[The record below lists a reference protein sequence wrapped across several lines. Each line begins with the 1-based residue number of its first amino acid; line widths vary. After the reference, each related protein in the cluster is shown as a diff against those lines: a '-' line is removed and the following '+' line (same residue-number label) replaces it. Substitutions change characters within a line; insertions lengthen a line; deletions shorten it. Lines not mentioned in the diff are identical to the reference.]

1 MKFRYLLM
9 TLAVAMGLTFG
20 LSSCTEED
28 NPIVPG
34 VGVPTG
40 VLVNTL
46 NENQITAMWTRSAD
60 DVDADTLI
68 VIEADGTEHNAIAMG
83 TTTSATVTGLST
95 GKVYTVKVA
104 SVGGRT
110 TGFEWATAIRTS
122 GITIY
127 ETSGSNSGQP
137 SGLALTYG
145 ASQKAQAL
153 SIGSADSLKIDL
165 VLATDPT
172 ADAAFLSLQGA
183 NVIGS
188 QIPTGKSAQLG
199 DTVFIV
205 DGGLDADYYS
215 SGFSSRITTKK
226 FFDQFNRTG
235 GSAIVLV
242 KTMEGNYARIEVK
255 KQADGKLFR
264 MVSGVKAVDLIVSY
278 QPLVGKAYAS
288 RPIKRGGF
296 SVPKLAG
303 EGSVAVVKNAVK

>member
-1 MKFRYLLM
+1 MKLRYSLL

-28 NPIVPG
+28 PIVPG
-34 VGVPTG
+34 VGTPTD
-40 VLVNTL
+40 VMVNTL
-46 NENQITAMWTRSAD
+46 NETQITAAWTRSSD

-68 VIEADGTEHNAIAMG
+68 AIEADGTEHTAIAMG
-83 TTTSATVTGLST
+83 STTTATVTGLAT

-110 TGFEWATAIRTS
+110 AGFDWATAIRTQ

-127 ETSGSNSGQP
+127 ETSGSGVGQP

-145 ASQKAQAL
+145 ASAKSQAL
-153 SIGSADSLKIDL
+153 SINSPDSLKIDL

-183 NVIGS
+183 NVVGS

-199 DTVFIV
+199 DTVFLV
-205 DGGLDADYYS
+205 DGGLDADYYA
-215 SGFSSRITTKK
+215 SGFASRITTKK
-226 FFDQFNRTG
+226 YFDQFNRTG

-242 KTMEGNYARIEVK
+242 KTMEGNYARVEVK

-288 RPIKRGGF
+288 RPITRRGY

-303 EGSVAVVKNAVK
+303 EGSVVVEKRAVK

>member
-1 MKFRYLLM
+1 MKLRYSLL

-28 NPIVPG
+28 PIVPC
-34 VGVPTG
+34 VGIPTD
-40 VLVNTL
+40 VMVNTL
-46 NENQITAMWTRSAD
+46 NENQITAAWTRSAD

-68 VIEADGTEHNAIAMG
+68 LIEADGTEHSAIAMG
-83 TTTSATVTGLST
+83 TSTTATVTGLST

-110 TGFEWATAIRTS
+110 AGFEWATAIRTQ

-127 ETSGSNSGQP
+127 ETSGSGAGQP

-153 SIGSADSLKIDL
+153 SINSADSLKIDL

-183 NVIGS
+183 NVVGS

-199 DTVFIV
+199 DTVYLV
-205 DGGLDADYYS
+205 NGGLDADFYS
-215 SGFSSRITTKK
+215 TGFASRITTKK
-226 FFDQFNRTG
+226 YFDQFNSVG

-242 KTMEGNYARIEVK
+242 KTMEGNYARVEVK
-255 KQADGKLFR
+255 EQADGKLFR

-278 QPLVGKAYAS
+278 QPLGGKAYAS
-288 RPIKRGGF
+288 RPITRRGF
-296 SVPKLAG
+296 AVPKLAG

>member
-1 MKFRYLLM
+1 MKLRYSLM

-34 VGVPTG
+34 VGIPTD
-40 VLVNTL
+40 VMVNTL
-46 NENQITAMWTRSAD
+46 NENQITATWTRSSD

-68 VIEADGTEHNAIAMG
+68 VIAPDGTERNATAMG
-83 TTTSATVTGLST
+83 TTTTATVTGLSLGT
-95 GKVYTVKVA
+95 VYTVKVA

-110 TGFEWATAIRTS
+110 TGFEWATAIRTQ
-122 GITIY
+122 GLTIY
-127 ETSGSNSGQP
+127 ETTGSGAGQP
-137 SGLALTYG
+137 SGIALSYNG
-145 ASQKAQAL
+145 AKSQAL
-153 SIGSADSLKIDL
+153 SINSPDSLKIDL

-205 DGGLDADYYS
+205 NGGLDADYYS

-226 FFDQFNRTG
+226 YFDQFNRTG

-242 KTMEGNYARIEVK
+242 KTMEGNYARVEVK
-255 KQADGKLFR
+255 EQADGKLFR
-264 MVSGVKAVDLIVSY
+264 MVGGVKAVDLIVSY
-278 QPLVGKAYAS
+278 QPLGGKAYAS
-288 RPIKRGGF
+288 RPITRRGF